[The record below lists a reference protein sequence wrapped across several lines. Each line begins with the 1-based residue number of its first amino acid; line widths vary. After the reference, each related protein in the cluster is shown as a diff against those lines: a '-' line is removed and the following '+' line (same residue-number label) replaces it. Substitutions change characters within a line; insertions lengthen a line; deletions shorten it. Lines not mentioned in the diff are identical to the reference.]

1 MKLKKIVLALALT
14 PFAAQAQTVPA
25 IAPAP
30 AQVSMSNPP
39 VPLNSKER
47 RALELVREW
56 KRNPD
61 KPRREADGS
70 VKYLH
75 GATLPTLI
83 CTPLQVCAIRLQ
95 EGEVVNDVHAGD
107 ASRWKITR
115 AMTGTGQ
122 SEITNVVVKP
132 IESGLVTN
140 MIITTDRRSYT
151 VKLVSTKHEW
161 MPSISFAYPD
171 DADNLWEKYRS
182 AQAKAVHASTL
193 PSGQNIAALDFDFR
207 LGGDNPKWKPK
218 RVYTD
223 GVKTYIQFPS
233 SRFADEAP
241 ALVALGNDGGLFSD
255 PSTQLVNYRLIGDRF
270 VVDQVLER
278 AALISGVGSGQVK
291 VTIDYEGAAK

>member
-140 MIITTDRRSYT
+140 IIITTDRRSYT

-193 PSGQNIAALDFDFR
+193 PSGQNHAALDRDFR
-207 LGGDNPKWKPK
+207 
-218 RVYTD
+218 
-223 GVKTYIQFPS
+223 
-233 SRFADEAP
+233 
-241 ALVALGNDGGLFSD
+241 
-255 PSTQLVNYRLIGDRF
+255 
-270 VVDQVLER
+270 
-278 AALISGVGSGQVK
+278 VGSG
-291 VTIDYEGAAK
+291 